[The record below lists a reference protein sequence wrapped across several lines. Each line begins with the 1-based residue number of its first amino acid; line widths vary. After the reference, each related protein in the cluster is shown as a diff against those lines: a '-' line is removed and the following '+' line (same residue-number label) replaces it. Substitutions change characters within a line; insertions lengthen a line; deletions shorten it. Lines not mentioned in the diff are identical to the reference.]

1 MVKEGTVTGI
11 DLDMDSKPE
20 LCHRCIEAKATCIP
34 FPKMSTSNRA
44 KKYGDKIV
52 ADLWG
57 PADTASIKGRKYYL
71 AFQDVYSHET
81 RVYFLPRKSDAFEN
95 YKFEEANSRVPLSR
109 STSRKLVLF
118 VI

>member
-20 LCHRCIEAKATCIP
+20 PCHQCIEAKAT
-34 FPKMSTSNRA
+34 A
-44 KKYGDKIV
+44 
-52 ADLWG
+52 
-57 PADTASIKGRKYYL
+57 L

-81 RVYFLPRKSDAFEN
+81 RVYFLHRKSDAFES
-95 YKFEEANSRVPLSR
+95 YKIEEVNSRVPLSQN
-109 STSRKLVLF
+109 TSRKQVLF